1 MSANYIII
9 EDALE
14 NEGVLAIAKNVFRDI
29 AKETLLEHKYT
40 GLADTSPFGKNI
52 VVSYKD
58 EKLVLSI
65 DLDVKFGN
73 KVIKVLEDIQR
84 KIHDTIL
91 SRTSIDN
98 VEVNIGVDGFEF

>member
-40 GLADTSPFGKNI
+40 DLADTSPFGKNI